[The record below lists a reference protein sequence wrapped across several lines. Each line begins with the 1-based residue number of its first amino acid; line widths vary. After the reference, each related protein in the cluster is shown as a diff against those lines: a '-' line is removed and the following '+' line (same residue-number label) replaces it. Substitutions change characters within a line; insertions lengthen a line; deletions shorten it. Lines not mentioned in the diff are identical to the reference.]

1 MSPPGAFKPP
11 GTVVRRRSEITEAKA
26 RVARLPR
33 AAWLAKIQEA
43 ENWAPAREAA
53 VATVPYHGPPH
64 LPPTIETELSITWKD
79 DIWMPQHGQRAERRT
94 DAPLGRRA
102 GVSRS
107 AHASTAS
114 SQTPA
119 ASTAADSSIT
129 IERPMARSAC
139 SVEALAA
146 ACRPSR

>member
-43 ENWAPAREAA
+43 ENWASAREAA
-53 VATVPYHGPPH
+53 VATVPDHGPPH

-79 DIWMPQHGQRAERRT
+79 DIWMPSGLNHWGEVHIHYTHRVARQADVSYVHLKVDRAIQGGT
-94 DAPLGRRA
+94 AIA
-102 GVSRS
+102 YNHAIV
-107 AHASTAS
+107 AHAYANNLIDPSW
-114 SQTPA
+114 
-119 ASTAADSSIT
+119 T
-129 IERPMARSAC
+129 I
-139 SVEALAA
+139 
-146 ACRPSR
+146 